1 MNYRISVDGGGTF
14 TDGILLDETGKIIVA
29 KAHTTPQDFT
39 LGTIDCLSRL
49 AAQAGR
55 SLETL
60 LAQTATIVHGT
71 TMATNIIATHTGA
84 KLGTITTRGYRDRLS
99 FLHVSKAELG
109 GDVKQGQADLFDFR
123 REYPKPLNPRYLQ
136 REVLERVDFK
146 GNVVIPLDEDDV
158 LRAIAHLRRHGVES
172 IAVLLLFS
180 QVNPA
185 HEHRVGEILKE
196 EFPEAHVS
204 LSSDILPMW
213 GEVGRWS
220 TTAFNAYIA
229 PRVVVYVDSLQRRLK
244 QHGFA
249 GELVFMQNNGG
260 VATSE
265 VVADNPATI
274 LLSGP
279 AAGPAMGLALTRQHG
294 VENVVS
300 VDMGG
305 TSFDIAVVPE
315 GRVNVLQHKVIDG
328 KKFALPSVDVSAIGA
343 GGGSIAWVDRQS
355 GRLDV
360 GPQSAGASPGPAC
373 YGAGGTEP
381 TVTDANVLL
390 GYIDPDYFLGGE
402 TKLRRDL
409 AEQAIEEKIARPLAL
424 TVEQAAASIYDVIN
438 AKMAG
443 AIRLAF
449 TRRGFD
455 PRDFVLCCAGGAG
468 PAHGVRL
475 AQEIGIT
482 HLLVPK
488 MAPVYCAFG
497 MLYADLQHNYT
508 RPYLAQSGLADLERI
523 NQYYEEMERQAVE
536 TLRREGAADKDITI
550 SKTMDMRYYGQTR
563 ELAADVP
570 PGPVTV
576 DAFAVTQ
583 KHFHDVHRTVIG
595 YADEGYPTEVARLH
609 LAGIA
614 RVNPPQP
621 RPMGRG
627 DGNLLPAKK
636 ASRRVY
642 FGELRGFVD
651 TDVFDGAR
659 LTAGCALEGPCI
671 VEEKMTTIVIPPQ
684 VNMHVDP
691 FGNLTTLKEG

>member
-14 TDGILLDETGKIIVA
+14 TDGILLDETGTVIVA

-39 LGTIDCLSRL
+39 RGTIECLSRL
-49 AAQAGR
+49 AAQAG
-55 SLETL
+55 LGLDTL

-71 TMATNIIATHTGA
+71 TMATNTVATHTGA
-84 KLGTITTRGYRDRLS
+84 KLGTITTKGYRDRLS

-109 GDVKQGQADLFDFR
+109 GDVKQGQSDLFDFR
-123 REYPKPLNPRYLQ
+123 TEYPKPLNPRYLQ
-136 REVLERVDFK
+136 MEVEERVDVK
-146 GNVVIPLDEDDV
+146 GNVVIPLNEDDV
-158 LRAIAHLRRHGVES
+158 HRALGHLKKHSVES

-185 HEHRVGEILKE
+185 HERRVGEIVKAD
-196 EFPEAHVS
+196 FPEAHVS

-229 PRVVVYVDSLQRRLK
+229 PRVVVYVDGLLRQLR

-260 VATSE
+260 VATAE
-265 VVADNPATI
+265 IVADNPATI

-279 AAGPAMGLALTRQHG
+279 AAGPAMGLGLARQHG
-294 VENVVS
+294 MEDVVS
-300 VDMGG
+300 MDMGG
-305 TSFDIAVVPE
+305 TSFDVAVVPG
-315 GRVNVLQHKVIDG
+315 GRINVLQRKVIDG

-343 GGGSIAWVDRQS
+343 GGGSIAWVDHRS

-373 YGAGGTEP
+373 YGTGGAEP
-381 TVTDANVLL
+381 TVTDANVVL

-402 TKLRRDL
+402 TKLRKDL
-409 AEQAIEEKIARPLAL
+409 AEQAIEEKIARPLGL
-424 TVEQAAASIYDVIN
+424 TMEQAAASIYDVIN

-475 AQEIGIT
+475 AQEIGIK

-488 MAPVYCAFG
+488 VAPVYCAFG
-497 MLYADLQHNYT
+497 MLYADLRHNYT
-508 RPYLAQSGLADLERI
+508 RPYLVQSGLADLKRI
-523 NQYYEEMERQAVE
+523 NEFYEQMERQAVE
-536 TLRREGAADKDITI
+536 TLRREGVADKDIII

-570 PGPVTV
+570 PGRAT
-576 DAFAVTQ
+576 AATFAVTQ
-583 KHFHDVHRTVIG
+583 AHFHDVYRTVIG
-595 YADEGYPTEVARLH
+595 YADEKYPTEVARLH
-609 LAGIA
+609 LAGTA
-614 RVNPPQP
+614 SVNPPQP
-621 RPMGRG
+621 QPIA
-627 DGNLLPAKK
+627 GNGSDPLPAKK
-636 ASRRVY
+636 SSRRVY
-642 FGELRGFVD
+642 FGESSGFTD
-651 TDVFDGAR
+651 TSVFDGAK
-659 LTAGCALEGPCI
+659 LTAGCVLQGPCI

-684 VNMHVDP
+684 VAMHVDP
-691 FGNLTTLKEG
+691 FGNLTTLTRG

>member
-14 TDGILLDETGKIIVA
+14 TDGILLDENGKIIVA

-39 LGTIDCLSRL
+39 RGTIECLSRL
-49 AAQAGR
+49 AAQAG
-55 SLETL
+55 LNLKTL

-84 KLGTITTRGYRDRLS
+84 KLGTITTKGYRDRLS

-109 GDVKQGQADLFDFR
+109 GDVKQGQSDLFDFR
-123 REYPKPLNPRYLQ
+123 GDYPKPLNPRYLQ
-136 REVLERVDFK
+136 MEVEERLDVK
-146 GNVVIPLDEDDV
+146 GNVVIPLNEDDV
-158 LRAIAHLRRHGVES
+158 RRAVAHLREYAVES

-185 HEHRVGEILKE
+185 HERRVREIITVE
-196 EFPEAHVS
+196 YPGVHIA
-204 LSSDILPMW
+204 LSSDVLPMW

-220 TTAFNAYIA
+220 TTAFDAYIA
-229 PRVVVYVDSLQRRLK
+229 PRVVAYVDSLQRQLR
-244 QHGFA
+244 QHGFT
-249 GELVFMQNNGG
+249 GEVVFMQNNGG
-260 VATSE
+260 VATAE

-279 AAGPAMGLALTRQHG
+279 AAGPAMGLGLARQHG
-294 VENVVS
+294 TEDVVS
-300 VDMGG
+300 MDMGG
-305 TSFDIAVVPE
+305 TSFDIAVVPG
-315 GRVNVLQHKVIDG
+315 GRINVLQRKVIDG

-343 GGGSIAWVDRQS
+343 GGGSIAWVDHRS

-373 YGAGGTEP
+373 YGAGGVEP
-381 TVTDANVLL
+381 TVTDANVVL

-402 TKLRRDL
+402 TTLRKDL
-409 AEQAIEEKIARPLAL
+409 AERAIEDKIAHPLGL

-475 AQEIGIT
+475 AQEIGIK

-488 MAPVYCAFG
+488 VAPVYCAFG
-497 MLYADLQHNYT
+497 MLYADLRHNYT
-508 RPYLAQSGLADLERI
+508 RPYLVVSGLADLERI
-523 NQYYEEMERQAVE
+523 NQFYDDMERQAVE
-536 TLRREGAADKDITI
+536 TLRREAVADEDIII

-570 PGPVTV
+570 PGPVTPET
-576 DAFAVTQ
+576 FAVSQ
-583 KHFHDVHRTVIG
+583 KHFHDVYRTVIG
-595 YADEGYPTEVARLH
+595 YADESYPTEVARLH
-609 LAGIA
+609 LAGTA
-614 RVNPPQP
+614 RVSPPPPQP
-621 RPMGRG
+621 IDRG
-627 DGNLLPAKK
+627 DGDPLPAKK
-636 ASRRVY
+636 ASRPVY
-642 FGELRGFVD
+642 FGEFRGFVD
-651 TDVFDGAR
+651 TSVFDGAK
-659 LTAGCALEGPCI
+659 LTAGCTLQGQCI
-671 VEEKMTTIVIPPQ
+671 VEERMTTIVIPPQ
-684 VNMHVDP
+684 VTMHVDP
-691 FGNLTTLKEG
+691 FGNLTTLTEG

>member
-1 MNYRISVDGGGTF
+1 
-14 TDGILLDETGKIIVA
+14 
-29 KAHTTPQDFT
+29 
-39 LGTIDCLSRL
+39 
-49 AAQAGR
+49 
-55 SLETL
+55 
-60 LAQTATIVHGT
+60 
-71 TMATNIIATHTGA
+71 MATNTVATHTGA

-109 GDVKQGQADLFDFR
+109 GDVKQGQSDLFDFR
-123 REYPKPLNPRYLQ
+123 SEYPKPLNPRYLQ
-136 REVLERVDFK
+136 MEVEERLDVK
-146 GNVVIPLDEDDV
+146 GNVVIPLNEDDV
-158 LRAIAHLRRHGVES
+158 RRAVAHLKKHGVES

-185 HEHRVGEILKE
+185 HERRVGEIIKAE
-196 EFPEAHVS
+196 YPEVHVS

-220 TTAFNAYIA
+220 TTAFDAYIA
-229 PRVVVYVDSLQRRLK
+229 PRVVVYVDSLQRQLK

-260 VATSE
+260 VATAE

-279 AAGPAMGLALTRQHG
+279 AAGPAMGLGLARQHG
-294 VENVVS
+294 MEDVVS
-300 VDMGG
+300 MDMGG
-305 TSFDIAVVPE
+305 TSFDIAVVPS
-315 GRVNVLQHKVIDG
+315 GRINVLQRKVIDG

-343 GGGSIAWVDRQS
+343 GGGSIAWVDRRS

-381 TVTDANVLL
+381 TVTDANVVL

-402 TKLRRDL
+402 TRLRRDL
-409 AEQAIEEKIARPLAL
+409 AEQAIEEKIARPLGL

-475 AQEIGIT
+475 AQEIGIK

-488 MAPVYCAFG
+488 VAPVYCAFG
-497 MLYADLQHNYT
+497 MLYADLRHNYT
-508 RPYLAQSGLADLERI
+508 RPYLVVSGLADLERI
-523 NQYYEEMERQAVE
+523 NQFYDEMERQAVE
-536 TLRREGAADKDITI
+536 TLRREGVADEDIII

-570 PGPVTV
+570 PGAS
-576 DAFAVTQ
+576 DA
-583 KHFHDVHRTVIG
+583 R
-595 YADEGYPTEVARLH
+595 R
-609 LAGIA
+609 
-614 RVNPPQP
+614 RS
-621 RPMGRG
+621 R
-627 DGNLLPAKK
+627 
-636 ASRRVY
+636 SRRS
-642 FGELRGFVD
+642 
-651 TDVFDGAR
+651 TSTTCTAR
-659 LTAGCALEGPCI
+659 
-671 VEEKMTTIVIPPQ
+671 
-684 VNMHVDP
+684 
-691 FGNLTTLKEG
+691 

>member
-39 LGTIDCLSRL
+39 RGTLECLSRL
-49 AAQAGR
+49 AAQAGLG
-55 SLETL
+55 LETL

-84 KLGTITTRGYRDRLS
+84 KLGTITTKGYRDRLS
-99 FLHVSKAELG
+99 FLHVSKAELQ
-109 GDVKQGQADLFDFR
+109 GDLKQGQSGLFDFR
-123 REYPKPLNPRYLQ
+123 SEYPKPLNPRYLQ
-136 REVLERVDFK
+136 TEVEERLDVK
-146 GNVVIPLDEDDV
+146 GNVVIPLNEDDV
-158 LRAIAHLRRHGVES
+158 RRAVAHLKKHGVES

-185 HEHRVGEILKE
+185 HERRVGEIVKA

-229 PRVVVYVDSLQRRLK
+229 PRVVVYVDGLRLQLK

-260 VATSE
+260 VATSDI
-265 VVADNPATI
+265 VADNPATI

-279 AAGPAMGLALTRQHG
+279 AAGPAMGLGLARQHRMDD
-294 VENVVS
+294 VVS
-300 VDMGG
+300 MDMGG
-305 TSFDIAVVPE
+305 TSFDVAVVPG
-315 GRVNVLQHKVIDG
+315 GRINVLQRKVIDG

-343 GGGSIAWVDRQS
+343 GGGSIAWVDRRT

-381 TVTDANVLL
+381 TVTDANVVL

-402 TKLRRDL
+402 TKLRKEL
-409 AEQAIEEKIARPLAL
+409 AEKAIEVKIARPLGL

-475 AQEIGIT
+475 AQEIGIK

-488 MAPVYCAFG
+488 VAPVYCAFG
-497 MLYADLQHNYT
+497 MLYADLRHNYT
-508 RPYLAQSGLADLERI
+508 RPYLVVSGLAELERI
-523 NQYYEEMERQAVE
+523 NQFYEEMERQAIE
-536 TLRREGAADKDITI
+536 TLRREGVAEKDIII
-550 SKTMDMRYYGQTR
+550 SKTMDMRYYGQSR

-570 PGPVTV
+570 PGRVT
-576 DAFAVTQ
+576 AETFAVTQ
-583 KHFHDVHRTVIG
+583 QHFHDVHRTVIG
-595 YADEGYPTEVARLH
+595 YADENYPTEVARLH
-609 LAGIA
+609 LAGTA

-621 RPMGRG
+621 RPIDRG
-627 DGNLLPAKK
+627 AGDTLPAKK

-642 FGELRGFVD
+642 FGEFRGFVD
-651 TDVFDGAR
+651 TSVFDGAK
-659 LTAGCALEGPCI
+659 LTAGCTLRGPCV

-684 VNMHVDP
+684 VDMYVDS
-691 FGNLTTLKEG
+691 FGNLTTLTEG